1 MSKPVT
7 TLEAWLGIVTN
18 KLAQPGEERV
28 TFEITSHFED
38 AVASYR
44 TNGLTD
50 ANAQIRAL
58 ADLGSPKE
66 AAKRFKKRHL
76 TQKEAAFLEKKLDGY
91 REWRKPGMQLAYWI
105 FCALFL
111 TIGYYQLKIQHVR
124 LLLPAIWAVLFV
136 ALQRI
141 SFSLASRPKVLSL
154 RLLLAFDILSWLCFS
169 ILLGC
174 VTAWPAI
181 GMSFLMYSWLWFPA
195 FRLWLKLGRFADVY
209 QEMRPPGAI
218 AS

>member
-1 MSKPVT
+1 MSESVD
-7 TLEAWLGIVTN
+7 TLEAWLGTATD
-18 KLAQPGEERV
+18 KLTQSGKERIAL
-28 TFEITSHFED
+28 EITSHFDD

-44 TNGLTD
+44 TDGLAEAD
-50 ANAQIRAL
+50 ARTRAL
-58 ADLGSPKE
+58 ADLGSSKE
-66 AAKRFKKRHL
+66 AAKRFKRRHL
-76 TQKEAAFLEKKLDGY
+76 TQKEVAFLEKKLDGY

-111 TIGYYQLKIQHVR
+111 TIGYYQLKMQHVP
-124 LLLPAIWAVLFV
+124 LLLPAIWAVLFL

-169 ILLGC
+169 VLLGC
-174 VTAWPAI
+174 VTAWPVI

-195 FRLWLKLGRFADVY
+195 FRLLLKLGRFADIY
-209 QEMRPPGAI
+209 QEMLPQKETP
-218 AS
+218 